1 MKRHAAILFLVAAGC
16 GGHSS
21 NAATQPQPPAGEA
34 WLTQQQ
40 VKNANL
46 KVAPVID
53 QDVGGAV
60 VTSGKVTF
68 DDLRVSHV
76 FSPVTGR
83 VVRIDAQLG
92 QRVKKG
98 NPLATIES
106 PDVGNAFSDLA
117 KAHAELTASE
127 HDYQRQKELFDA
139 HAA

>member
-1 MKRHAAILFLVAAGC
+1 MKLAVVITALSLAAVGSGC
-16 GGHSS
+16 HSAS
-21 NAATQPQPPAGEA
+21 NAATQPQPPSGEA

-46 KVAPVID
+46 TVAPVAD

-83 VVRIDAQLG
+83 VVKINAQLG
-92 QRVKKG
+92 QRVKK
-98 NPLATIES
+98 NEPLAIIES
-106 PDVGNAFSDLA
+106 PDVGNAFSD
-117 KAHAELTASE
+117 
-127 HDYQRQKELFDA
+127 
-139 HAA
+139 